1 MATIE
6 QHQEVIQRL
15 NAQVSGTPDYKLLY
29 NYYSEAN
36 YLLED
41 CPEERKLAFSVTKFV
56 KDWCYNLIQMQEDDF
71 YNLYWKAILFE
82 ARNKVLDSYL
92 LYLEKNRQK
101 QNRFYEPR
109 RKCFQKI
116 GIIQALQD
124 ILDDKLDLL
133 TFSIIPGGGKTTLLK
148 MFHSAICGWYPND
161 YNLFYSHSGDITRM
175 YYDGMFDILMNEDE
189 YTWREIF
196 PDCKVTS
203 TNAKLE
209 QININNYKPF
219 PNVQCTSIGAKN
231 AGKVRASKFL
241 LCDDL
246 VGNQEEALNRNIL
259 DKLWSNAYTVDAR
272 QRKVTGCKEI
282 HIATRWSVYD
292 VIGRLQRMYEEN
304 DRCKFIAVP
313 DIDPDTG
320 ESNFLYDINGF
331 TVEFFHDQEKL
342 MDDVSYRCLYKNDP
356 VEREGLLFPEDSLR
370 RYFNLPDGTPTLI
383 TGQCDP
389 KGKGKDFMFMPVVFR
404 YGTDYYVVDAVCN
417 KESDYEQQYEALA
430 DMIVRYQVQSVE
442 FESNMGGDRVAEE
455 VNKRVLDK
463 GWICNITDAPTE
475 KNKEARILQC
485 AAWIKQHVIFKDR
498 SLYPPR
504 SGYNT
509 MMKQLTGYTVVGR
522 NKNDDIPDCLSNFAL
537 RVTGANKVA
546 TVEAIQNPF
555 RRGVW

>member
-6 QHQEVIQRL
+6 RHQEVVQRL
-15 NAQVSGTPDYKLLY
+15 NAQVFGTPDYKLLY

-41 CPEERKLAFSVTKFV
+41 CPEERELAFSVTKFV
-56 KDWCYNLIQMQEDDF
+56 KDWCHNLIQVQEDDF
-71 YNLYWKAILFE
+71 YRLYWKSVLFE

-272 QRKVTGCKEI
+272 QRKVTDCKEI

-292 VIGRLQRMYEEN
+292 VIGRLQRMYEGN

-313 DIDPDTG
+313 DIDPETG

-389 KGKGKDFMFMPVVFR
+389 KGKGKDFMFMPVIFR